1 MQGDGFGDH
10 LPFATGKSPDGL
22 LPTAQRLNRLHPST
36 ILPMPF
42 ITLTTDFGTRQG
54 SHTVLHGA
62 IYGITPDAVI
72 TDLSHE
78 VKPQDIREANFVVN
92 NSVFYFPPGT
102 VHVIV
107 VDPGVGT
114 ERRAIAGRI
123 GEHFFVAPDNGVL
136 SACLA
141 RAAAEGWTTEFVTL
155 DKPEYWLPNVTM
167 TFHGR
172 DLFSPV
178 GAHLA
183 AGVPLGELGTPIDD
197 PITIPLWG
205 AHRHA
210 DGSVEGEIIY
220 IDDFGNAICSI
231 LPDEI
236 AHLPVPEGVEVEVCG
251 ARIEGM
257 VRTFGDS
264 EYDSDT
270 LIALWDSSGY
280 MLVSENNGTGGKVI
294 RPKPGDKVVV
304 RAKP

>member
-1 MQGDGFGDH
+1 
-10 LPFATGKSPDGL
+10 
-22 LPTAQRLNRLHPST
+22 
-36 ILPMPF
+36 MPF

-54 SHTVLHGA
+54 SDTVLHGA
-62 IYGITPDAVI
+62 IYNIAPDAVI

-92 NSVFYFPPGT
+92 NSVFFFPPGT

-114 ERRAIAGRI
+114 ERRPIAGRI
-123 GEHFFVAPDNGVL
+123 GEHYFVAPDNGVL

-141 RAAAEGWTTEFVTL
+141 RADAEGWTTEFVHV

-183 AGVPLGELGTPIDD
+183 AGVQLTDLGTPIDD
-197 PITIPLWG
+197 IITIPLWG
-205 AHRHA
+205 ATRHD
-210 DGSVEGEIIY
+210 DGSVEGEVIY

-236 AHLPVPEGVEVEVCG
+236 AHLTVPDGVEVELCG
-251 ARIEGM
+251 ARIQGM

-280 MLVSENNGTGGKVI
+280 LLVSENNGTGGKVI
-294 RPKPGDKVVV
+294 KPTPGDPVIV
-304 RAKP
+304 RPRP